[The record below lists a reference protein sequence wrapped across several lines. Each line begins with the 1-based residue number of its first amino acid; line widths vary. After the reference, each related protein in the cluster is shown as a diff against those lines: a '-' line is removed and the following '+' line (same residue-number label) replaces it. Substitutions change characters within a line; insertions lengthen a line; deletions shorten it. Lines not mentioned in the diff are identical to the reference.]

1 MASPAG
7 RSAASGSSPATTVDA
22 AVIGAGLAGLVT
34 ARSLHRAGCSVL
46 VLEARDRVGGR
57 TLNVE
62 VTPGVQAE
70 IGGQWVGPGQG
81 RVLALV
87 DELGLETFPTHDHG
101 RHLLEH
107 EGRMRPYRGDVP
119 RVGPAGLV
127 DLQIALWRLTWM
139 ARSVPPD
146 APWTAPRAAAWD
158 EQTVASWIRRHVRTR
173 FARAMLTAMC
183 EAVWA
188 ADPADLSLLHLLA
201 YSRSG
206 GGLERLISTRD
217 GAQQRRIV
225 GGSQRI
231 ALTLAA
237 ELGDRVRLDAPVRAI
252 GVAPAD
258 RRPVT
263 TGGATADA
271 PPGDTVVTVS
281 TDTERIT
288 ARRVV
293 VAMSPTLAG
302 RITYDPPLPAR
313 RDQLTQRVPQGSVIK
328 AMAVYPRPFW
338 RDRDLSGQVVSTT
351 GPVKVVFDNSP
362 PDGTPGILVG
372 FFEGS
377 QAREAGRLSPEDRRA
392 AMLACLTRFFGPDA
406 ASPIG
411 YVERDWSAEEWSR
424 GCYGAFLP
432 PGTWTALGDAL
443 RAPVGPIH
451 WAGSETSPVGMGY
464 MDGAVASGDAAARA
478 VLAGLGGPAPA
489 RPSNAAGHPEE
500 QTP

>member
-1 MASPAG
+1 MSPDAG
-7 RSAASGSSPATTVDA
+7 PAPDPSPPTRDRSTVD
-22 AVIGAGLAGLVT
+22 VVVVGAGLAGLVA
-34 ARSLHRAGCSVL
+34 ARALVRAGRTVL

-62 VTPGVQAE
+62 VAPGVEAE
-70 IGGQWVGPGQG
+70 IGGQWVGPGQD
-81 RVLALV
+81 RVLALL
-87 DELGLETFPTHDHG
+87 DELGLETFPTHAAG

-107 EGRMRPYRGDVP
+107 DGRLIPYRGDVP

-127 DLQIALWRLTWM
+127 DLQIALWRLAWM
-139 ARSVPPD
+139 GRSVSPER
-146 APWTAPRAAAWD
+146 PWAARRAAAWD
-158 EQTVASWIRRHVRTR
+158 AMTVASWIDRHVRTR
-173 FARAMLTAMC
+173 FARQMLAVMC

-201 YSRSG
+201 YARSG

-217 GAQQRRIV
+217 GAQQRRVV

-237 ELGDRVRLDAPVRAI
+237 ELGDRVVT
-252 GVAPAD
+252 GVPARSIEVTD
-258 RRPVT
+258 RT
-263 TGGATADA
+263 
-271 PPGDTVVTVS
+271 VTVHA
-281 TDTERIT
+281 DGLAVD
-288 ARRVV
+288 ARRVI

-338 RDRDLSGQVVSTT
+338 RDRDLSGQVVSTA
-351 GPVKVVFDNSP
+351 GPVKIVFDNSP
-362 PDGTPGILVG
+362 PDGSPGILVG
-372 FFEGS
+372 FFEGA
-377 QAREAGRLSPEDRRA
+377 QAREMGRRSAEERRA
-392 AMLACLTRFFGPDA
+392 ALLGCLTRFLGPEA
-406 ASPIG
+406 ASPVSV
-411 YVERDWSAEEWSR
+411 VERDWSAEPWSR

-432 PGTWTALGDAL
+432 PGTWTAFGDAL

-478 VLAGLGGPAPA
+478 VLAA
-489 RPSNAAGHPEE
+489 
-500 QTP
+500 